1 MYIEDMWPTCIIN
14 PSYKILYNF
23 LNDPRNINSKEVA
36 IHNKLRQ
43 ERINRRCFCLARGNG
58 KWLTTQ
64 RLMEEMFQGGFV
76 YTARRN
82 DISKQEFDIE
92 TIKRTMEDLK
102 AAHELEERRKEL
114 YRLLNES
121 CEEYVKRKTEEELNK
136 VWITSSSPYWEPIVR
151 HDEFI
156 FSTKTFDTPMWYK
169 WGVASDVFRESDP
182 T

>member
-43 ERINRRCFCLARGNG
+43 ERINRRYFCLARGNG
-58 KWLTTQ
+58 KVLTTQ
-64 RLMEEMFQGGFV
+64 RLMEEMFNGGFV
-76 YTARRN
+76 YTARRSN
-82 DISKQEFDIE
+82 IPKQEFDIGA
-92 TIKRTMEDLK
+92 IKRTMEDLK
-102 AAHELEERRKEL
+102 QAHELEEQRKEP
-114 YRLLNES
+114 YRLLTES

-136 VWITSSSPYWEPIVR
+136 VWITSSNPYWEPIAR

-156 FSTKTFDTPMWYK
+156 FSTKIFDTPMWCK
-169 WGVASDVFRESDP
+169 RGVVSDVFRESDS